1 MPPQNAHIDQNTR
14 QTGIGLVQG
23 STDTFPFMI
32 NPSTNALLIEIIP
45 VASIGALNINRE
57 NIPIDENT
65 RQASA
70 GATDDLDIIPLT
82 CDSIVG
88 LPVVRVEVL

>member
-1 MPPQNAHIDQNTR
+1 MPPQNAPIDQNTH

-23 STDTFPFMI
+23 STDTFPFAI
-32 NPSTNALLIEIIP
+32 NASNELLIEIIP
-45 VASIGALNINRE
+45 VADIGALSITRE
-57 NIPIDENT
+57 NIPIDENG

-82 CDSIVG
+82 CDSLVG
-88 LPVVRVEVL
+88 LPVVRVEVS